1 MIRRLRRNFIL
12 IASSAILLILSVI
25 LLVVNTISY
34 ISNYYESMSILD
46 IISDN
51 CGRIPSDEQFDGFSF
66 QVSRELPYETRYFTL
81 VYNSDEELMLAD
93 YEHISTVDNISKSYI
108 SKIISGKSTKGMY
121 KTRNHHTGGYYFY
134 KKSQI
139 KGEDVISFIS
149 QNNFTYAD
157 TPQINEDGTY
167 TLIVFMDAT
176 NRMYRLHRIHLLS
189 LMAGIG
195 FYLVFVLLVSALS
208 NRAIQPFIETYEKQ
222 RQFITNAG
230 HELKTPLAIISAN
243 TEVMEAMNGKSEWTQ
258 SNMNQVKRLS
268 GLISDLIT
276 LARMEE
282 ASEMNESVNE
292 EIDLS
297 TQLGEIASSFRPVIE
312 QRGKKLEI
320 DIDDGIRIKG
330 SPKSM
335 HELISI
341 LLDNAAKYCDDSG
354 TVRVELRQ
362 QRKQASIVISNS
374 YKEGDNV
381 DHSRFFERFYREDSS
396 HNSEKSGYGIG
407 LSMAE
412 SIVNLH
418 KGKITADHSNGITYF
433 RVLI

>member
-189 LMAGIG
+189 LM
-195 FYLVFVLLVSALS
+195 
-208 NRAIQPFIETYEKQ
+208 
-222 RQFITNAG
+222 
-230 HELKTPLAIISAN
+230 KTPLAIISAN

-312 QRGKKLEI
+312 QQGKKLEI

-341 LLDNAAKYCDDSG
+341 LLDNAAKYCDDG
-354 TVRVELRQ
+354 GIVHVELRQ

>member
-1 MIRRLRRNFIL
+1 
-12 IASSAILLILSVI
+12 
-25 LLVVNTISY
+25 
-34 ISNYYESMSILD
+34 
-46 IISDN
+46 
-51 CGRIPSDEQFDGFSF
+51 
-66 QVSRELPYETRYFTL
+66 
-81 VYNSDEELMLAD
+81 
-93 YEHISTVDNISKSYI
+93 
-108 SKIISGKSTKGMY
+108 
-121 KTRNHHTGGYYFY
+121 
-134 KKSQI
+134 
-139 KGEDVISFIS
+139 
-149 QNNFTYAD
+149 
-157 TPQINEDGTY
+157 
-167 TLIVFMDAT
+167 
-176 NRMYRLHRIHLLS
+176 
-189 LMAGIG
+189 
-195 FYLVFVLLVSALS
+195 
-208 NRAIQPFIETYEKQ
+208 
-222 RQFITNAG
+222 
-230 HELKTPLAIISAN
+230 
-243 TEVMEAMNGKSEWTQ
+243 MEAMNGKSEWTQ

-276 LARMEE
+276 LARMED

-312 QRGKKLEI
+312 QQGKKLEI

>member
-1 MIRRLRRNFIL
+1 MIQESIYGIYHDIL
-12 IASSAILLILSVI
+12 
-25 LLVVNTISY
+25 
-34 ISNYYESMSILD
+34 E
-46 IISDN
+46 
-51 CGRIPSDEQFDGFSF
+51 
-66 QVSRELPYETRYFTL
+66 
-81 VYNSDEELMLAD
+81 
-93 YEHISTVDNISKSYI
+93 
-108 SKIISGKSTKGMY
+108 GMY
-121 KTRNHHTGGYYFY
+121 KTRNHQTGGYYFY

-157 TPQINEDGTY
+157 TPQINDDGTY

-176 NRMYRLHRIHLLS
+176 NRMYRLHRIHILS

-276 LARMEE
+276 LTRMEE

-312 QRGKKLEI
+312 QQGKKLEI

-341 LLDNAAKYCDDSG
+341 LIDNAAKYCDDGG

>member
-1 MIRRLRRNFIL
+1 M
-12 IASSAILLILSVI
+12 
-25 LLVVNTISY
+25 
-34 ISNYYESMSILD
+34 
-46 IISDN
+46 
-51 CGRIPSDEQFDGFSF
+51 
-66 QVSRELPYETRYFTL
+66 
-81 VYNSDEELMLAD
+81 
-93 YEHISTVDNISKSYI
+93 
-108 SKIISGKSTKGMY
+108 
-121 KTRNHHTGGYYFY
+121 
-134 KKSQI
+134 
-139 KGEDVISFIS
+139 ISFIS

-312 QRGKKLEI
+312 QQGKSLK
-320 DIDDGIRIKG
+320 
-330 SPKSM
+330 
-335 HELISI
+335 
-341 LLDNAAKYCDDSG
+341 
-354 TVRVELRQ
+354 
-362 QRKQASIVISNS
+362 
-374 YKEGDNV
+374 
-381 DHSRFFERFYREDSS
+381 
-396 HNSEKSGYGIG
+396 
-407 LSMAE
+407 
-412 SIVNLH
+412 
-418 KGKITADHSNGITYF
+418 
-433 RVLI
+433 